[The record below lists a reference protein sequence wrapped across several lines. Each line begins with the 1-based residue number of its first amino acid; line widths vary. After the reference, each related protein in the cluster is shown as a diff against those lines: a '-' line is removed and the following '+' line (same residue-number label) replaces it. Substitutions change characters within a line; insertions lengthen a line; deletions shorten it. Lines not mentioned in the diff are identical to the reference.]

1 MATSNIPTSQ
11 NATTAV
17 AVALR
22 KYWSNDFRPL
32 QAAGGMVNAALRAD
46 EEDVHSDLYRRII
59 SGNASSPQ
67 SHLYFPTAA
76 TVAAATTTTTNSVED
91 TAPQAEQ
98 VLKHRRSV
106 PLPSLLTEKLS
117 TVKRHSSMGLL
128 PGADLAYLSVDDKL
142 YLWSYQTTAT
152 TASTPNSSSVCSF
165 TVTSGQCVIAVGL
178 VRPKKGTV
186 VSLSH
191 VCCVRVIACPSS
203 QTNRTSL
210 HISCA
215 QVSLKQWWNGAWW

>member
-11 NATTAV
+11 NAATAV

-22 KYWSNDFRPL
+22 KYWSNDFTPL
-32 QAAGGMVNAALRAD
+32 QAVGGMVNAALRAD
-46 EEDVHSDLYRRII
+46 EEDVHSDLYRCII
-59 SGNASSPQ
+59 SGNASSPQPQ

-76 TVAAATTTTTNSVED
+76 TAATAAAAAAAAATTTNSLED

-186 VSLSH
+186 VSLLH
-191 VCCVRVIACPSS
+191 VCCVRVIASPSS
-203 QTNRTSL
+203 
-210 HISCA
+210 
-215 QVSLKQWWNGAWW
+215 